1 MLGVAGQMMT
11 DYIKLRRPDG
21 ADELMALASMI
32 DDIYASDAK
41 KRAEKALKPYSHC
54 APVSGR
60 PTVFAN
66 VEYPEDN
73 PPDAIEIRGNTY
85 LRHKAQGKEGCGS
98 CLWRL
103 G

>member
-1 MLGVAGQMMT
+1 MLGVAGQMMS
-11 DYIKLRRPDG
+11 DYVKLRDPDS
-21 ADELMALASMI
+21 ADELMAIASLI
-32 DDIYASDAK
+32 DEAYTNNFK
-41 KRAEKALKPYSHC
+41 NKVTKALKPYSHC

-85 LRHKAQGKEGCGS
+85 LRHKA
-98 CLWRL
+98 
-103 G
+103 